1 MVISFKSAL
10 KLIGVVIVC
19 FCATFVCT
27 FFLNFYLDILPLR
40 EKVAEQM
47 LPLYEA
53 QLATA
58 QMCCSIT
65 GSVLALIAVIMII
78 FYVKLYIDEHN
89 SELGTLKALGYSASR
104 LALSFLLFGL
114 SSFIGCA
121 LGYGLG
127 HAMMP
132 SIYEWLTIDGLM
144 VEIHYHVSLL
154 FAIVVLPTVL
164 FSAIA
169 YFCAYLQL
177 KKPALTILKGERKQ
191 RKIKGNNNCKP
202 NNHSFLTEIA
212 LKTVTSNKLL
222 TFFVMFSA
230 FCFSAMVQM
239 GISMEQLV
247 DGTMGWMIL
256 AIGLVLAITSIF
268 MALTSLIKNVSKS
281 IAMMKTFGYSLTNC
295 VVAIFTGFVPF
306 TILGF
311 AIGTAYQYGLLSLM
325 INIIFKNV
333 GEVPDYKFDVNAM
346 LITLAAFILTY
357 ATVTAIYIAKINK
370 ISVKQVM
377 LEN

>member
-1 MVISFKSAL
+1 MLLRNVCMHFFPKFLFGHFTVTRKSCRA
-10 KLIGVVIVC
+10 
-19 FCATFVCT
+19 
-27 FFLNFYLDILPLR
+27 N
-40 EKVAEQM
+40 
-47 LPLYEA
+47 
-53 QLATA
+53 ATA
-58 QMCCSIT
+58 IRSATCNGT
-65 GSVLALIAVIMII
+65 NVLFDYRQRTCTHCRNNDYFLRQ
-78 FYVKLYIDEHN
+78 KHN

-202 NNHSFLTEIA
+202 NNRSFLTEIA

>member
-1 MVISFKSAL
+1 
-10 KLIGVVIVC
+10 
-19 FCATFVCT
+19 
-27 FFLNFYLDILPLR
+27 
-40 EKVAEQM
+40 
-47 LPLYEA
+47 
-53 QLATA
+53 
-58 QMCCSIT
+58 
-65 GSVLALIAVIMII
+65 
-78 FYVKLYIDEHN
+78 
-89 SELGTLKALGYSASR
+89 
-104 LALSFLLFGL
+104 
-114 SSFIGCA
+114 
-121 LGYGLG
+121 
-127 HAMMP
+127 
-132 SIYEWLTIDGLM
+132 M

-202 NNHSFLTEIA
+202 NNRSFLTEIA